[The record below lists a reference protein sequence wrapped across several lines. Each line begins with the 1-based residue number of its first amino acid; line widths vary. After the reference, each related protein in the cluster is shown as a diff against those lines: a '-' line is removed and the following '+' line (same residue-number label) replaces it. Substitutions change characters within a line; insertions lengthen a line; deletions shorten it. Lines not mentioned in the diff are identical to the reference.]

1 MRPPGSA
8 TALALLVLALSPA
21 AHGGELPVPVRA
33 LYGLDPRAA
42 PFRGLRPTAVVR
54 WLRQHRFNAVFGA
67 QRDGPLSAALAE
79 AGIRRYA
86 EVALFVGERHWR
98 RHPEGRPIGSDGLP
112 HAKRGWY
119 AGVCPRQD
127 WLVEAKLRE
136 VERLLRSGRV
146 DGIWLDFIRYPGRW
160 EGRAPTLPQSC
171 FCQTCLSALAG
182 AGIGPTVGEPG
193 ARAQAI
199 LSRERERFVAWKCA
213 RIASVVQRFRDRM
226 RAIRPTAL
234 LGIFTVPFRR
244 TDHGDAGRAVLGQD
258 ARLLGPLVDVVSPMA
273 YHLMLGRPPAWIGEL
288 VRSLRAEAGKPIL
301 PVVQACSVPVR
312 LGDEAFLAAARAG
325 VAPPSAGV
333 IVFSQAH
340 FVRERRG
347 EAWRRAF
354 APSLR

>member
-1 MRPPGSA
+1 
-8 TALALLVLALSPA
+8 LLVLALTPTA
-21 AHGGELPVPVRA
+21 RAGELPVPVRA
-33 LYGLDPRAA
+33 LYGLDRRAP
-42 PFRGLRPTAVVR
+42 PFRGLSPTEVVR
-54 WLRQHRFNAVFGA
+54 WLREHHFNAVFGGA
-67 QRDGPLSAALAE
+67 RDGPLSAALAQ

-98 RHPEGRPIGSDGLP
+98 RHPESRPLGPDGRP

-119 AGVCPRQD
+119 AGVCPSQE

-136 VERLLRSGRV
+136 VERLLGSGRV
-146 DGIWLDFIRYPGRW
+146 DGIWLDFIRFPGRW

-171 FCQTCLSALAG
+171 FCPTCLRALAA
-182 AGIGPTVGEPG
+182 AGIGPTEGEPD

-213 RIASVVQRFRDRM
+213 RIASVVRRFRERM
-226 RAIRPTAL
+226 RAVRPTAL
-234 LGIFTVPFRR
+234 LGIFTVPYRR
-244 TDHGDAGRAVLGQD
+244 SDRGDPGRAVLGQD

-288 VRSLRAEAGKPIL
+288 TRTLRAEAGKPIV

-312 LGDEAFLAAARAG
+312 LDDEAFLAATRAA

-333 IVFSQAH
+333 IVFSQRH

-354 APSLR
+354 APAVR